1 MPALQTHYTFVKKTA
16 VNQERK
22 HFGAVVLGS
31 QGPDPLFFV
40 GQLPWIKRKNAKS
53 ANVFGSS
60 LHHRDYSELYVAMI
74 DYALKNEHK
83 ELLLDFIEGI
93 LMHYVLDR
101 NCHPYVFSVTGF
113 DLPNDEKIVGKYYMS
128 YHTRIESAIDM
139 IYAGNNGL
147 YKKYNK
153 DSLATVSDAELM
165 EISKMWYFANE
176 ATFKY
181 ENIEPNTFYLGVKDY
196 LSVMKF
202 LNHARWFKRWFV
214 KVFVGE
220 YSSAYALI
228 YPKDLKKRYGDIDF
242 MNEKHEKDGNIGIKN
257 SSFQY
262 LFFVDADD
270 LINVNYL
277 NNISEKEYEDFII
290 FRSDI
295 FTKIANDSKKELQV
309 LNIEENVFEMYE
321 NENVLGVA
329 MRSACGK
336 IFDKKIIEEHNLFFD
351 ENLSFYEDAMF
362 VSNYYQFVKQFIV
375 YDNVIYHYRI
385 YSGSSSKRFNKSYIG
400 KYQMFFDKYKNNFFN
415 NKHLMNSLYKDTL
428 CSMTINKVI
437 RSFKKFHYFYCFK
450 IVKSQCVIESSKKI
464 VEFDLYKNDFQR
476 KLANKIIKRRYFSSV
491 NLIIFDHF
499 KKFIKVRF
507 HK

>member
-1 MPALQTHYTFVKKTA
+1 MNISIIVPFFNPKEEYVSTLISEFLLLNPGHFEVIFV
-16 VNQERK
+16 ND
-22 HFGAVVLGS
+22 GS
-31 QGPDPLFFV
+31 NKEISEYV
-40 GQLPWIKRKNAKS
+40 KNACS
-53 ANVFGSS
+53 
-60 LHHRDYSELYVAMI
+60 HH
-74 DYALKNEHK
+74 N
-83 ELLLDFIEGI
+83 FI
-93 LMHYVLDR
+93 Y
-101 NCHPYVFSVTGF
+101 
-113 DLPNDEKIVGKYYMS
+113 
-128 YHTRIESAIDM
+128 IESEC
-139 IYAGNNGL
+139 
-147 YKKYNK
+147 NK
-153 DSLATVSDAELM
+153 GVS
-165 EISKMWYFANE
+165 
-176 ATFKY
+176 
-181 ENIEPNTFYLGVKDY
+181 
-196 LSVMKF
+196 
-202 LNHARWFKRWFV
+202 HAR
-214 KVFVGE
+214 
-220 YSSAYALI
+220 
-228 YPKDLKKRYGDIDF
+228 
-242 MNEKHEKDGNIGIKN
+242 NIGIKN

-295 FTKIANDSKKELQV
+295 FAKTANDSKKELQV

-321 NENVLGVA
+321 NENVLGIA

-437 RSFKKFHYFYCFK
+437 RSFKKFHHFYCFK

-464 VEFDLYKNDFQR
+464 IEFDLYKNDFQR
-476 KLANKIIKRRYFSSV
+476 KLANKIIKGRYFSSI
-491 NLIIFDHF
+491 NLVIFDHF